1 MCWTLQGV
9 LAAVWQPEV
18 QKAVP
23 TPLPAWKLCTAAV
36 CWVLRQTLRRPKL
49 QSASYR
55 DTIRLSHRRP
65 VAYNR
70 HWSLF
75 FVFTHIVISTV
86 AVTASAAAIAI
97 VTIVVSATI
106 ATSVA
111 ALTIAVTVLVLS

>member
-1 MCWTLQGV
+1 MCWTLQGA

-23 TPLPAWKLCTAAV
+23 TPLPAWKLCTPAV
-36 CWVLRQTLRRPKL
+36 CWVLRHTLRRPKL

-70 HWSLF
+70 HLF

-106 ATSVA
+106 ATCVT
-111 ALTIAVTVLVLS
+111 ALTIAVTVMVLS